1 MFVAGTP
8 SSTRTIFARARRSS
22 KNDKFSKKRN
32 IIEDLNITVEES
44 KLKIKVADSINCC
57 ICQTPV
63 YNYREIQGD
72 ITCSY
77 ECESILFLSKQ
88 NRLLHEKEIKS
99 FEFAMIR
106 SQRKNNLDDEED
118 NMSVDSHK
126 S

>member
-1 MFVAGTP
+1 MNKKQN
-8 SSTRTIFARARRSS
+8 S
-22 KNDKFSKKRN
+22 KKRKRN

-63 YNYREIQGD
+63 YIYREMKND

-88 NRLLHEKEIKS
+88 NRMIHEKDQVKT
-99 FEFAMIR
+99 FESEMI
-106 SQRKNNLDDEED
+106 SSPTHYNLDEDD
-118 NMSVDSHK
+118 NMSF
-126 S
+126 

>member
-1 MFVAGTP
+1 MNKKQNVKK
-8 SSTRTIFARARRSS
+8 R
-22 KNDKFSKKRN
+22 KRN

-63 YNYREIQGD
+63 YNYREMQGD

-88 NRLLHEKEIKS
+88 NRMLHGKKEI
-99 FEFAMIR
+99 I
-106 SQRKNNLDDEED
+106 
-118 NMSVDSHK
+118 
-126 S
+126 

>member
-1 MFVAGTP
+1 MKKKEGCNK
-8 SSTRTIFARARRSS
+8 R
-22 KNDKFSKKRN
+22 KRN
-32 IIEDLNITVEES
+32 IIDDLNITIEQS
-44 KLKIKVADSINCC
+44 KLKIKVVDSIPCC
-57 ICQTPV
+57 ICQLPV
-63 YNYREIQGD
+63 YNYREIHCND

-88 NRLLHEKEIKS
+88 NRMLHEKEIKS
-99 FEFAMIR
+99 FESAMIR